1 MTQDPSS
8 TNPPQSSYPE
18 YPPES
23 PAPPPPVEQ
32 RVLVSAPRTRPVVTY
47 TLLII
52 TILVFLLQE
61 ASKYVFGYDLVAGMG
76 MKVNDLILQGQY
88 WRLFTPMFLHG
99 SILHLGFNMYALY
112 IFGRGLERYYGHGRF
127 IVLYFLGGIAGNVFS
142 FMFSASPSLGSST
155 AIFGLLAAEGV
166 FLYQNQKV
174 FEAFGGVPRRA
185 LNNIIMIAVVNLIIG
200 LSPGIDNWGHMG
212 GLLGGAIFAFLGGP
226 ILAVEGLS
234 PNVRVVDTRE
244 SSDVIR
250 AALVDILLF
259 GALAVA
265 TIYMRSI

>member
-1 MTQDPSS
+1 VTQDPSS
-8 TNPPQSSYPE
+8 NYPPPSSYPE
-18 YPPES
+18 YPAER
-23 PAPPPPVEQ
+23 PAPPQPVEQ
-32 RVLVSAPRTRPVVTY
+32 RVPVSTPSNRPIVTY
-47 TLLII
+47 TLLAITVII
-52 TILVFLLQE
+52 FLLQS
-61 ASKYVFGYDLVAGMG
+61 ASEYVFGFDLVAGIG
-76 MKVNDLILQGQY
+76 MKVNELILAGQY

-112 IFGRGLERYYGHGRF
+112 IFGPGLERYYGHGRF
-127 IVLYFLGGIAGNVFS
+127 IVLFILGGFAGNVFS
-142 FMFSASPSLGSST
+142 FIFSASNSLGSST

-174 FEAFGGVPRRA
+174 FEKFGGVPRRA

-226 ILAVEGLS
+226 ILAVQGLS
-234 PNVRVVDTRE
+234 PNLRIVDTRE

-250 AALVDILLF
+250 AALVDILIF
-259 GALAVA
+259 GALAIG
-265 TIYMRSI
+265 TIYMRSV